1 MNKADFLAALRKG
14 LAGLPEEEIEERLT
28 FYSEMIDD
36 RVEEGLSEEEAVARI
51 GPVELVVSQILSDL
65 SDPPPTREGTGPRR
79 RFSAWELVL
88 LILGSPLW
96 LSLAAVIGVAVFTL
110 YVVIWS
116 VLISFWALDLA
127 LAACAIAGVL
137 SPIGFALQGSIW
149 PGVALFGAGLACAGA
164 CLLFFFACKRASKG
178 TLSLAK
184 RLFTGLKSR
193 LIRKERRA

>member
-36 RVEEGLSEEEAVARI
+36 RVEEGLSEERATAET
-51 GPVELVVSQILSDL
+51 GPVEKIVSQILSDL
-65 SDPPPTREGTGPRR
+65 SGPLQEEAKPRR

-96 LSLAAVIGVAVFTL
+96 LSLAVVAGLAVLTL
-110 YVVIWS
+110 YAVLWS
-116 VLISFWALDLA
+116 VLLSLWALDLA
-127 LAACAIAGVL
+127 LAACAIAGGL

-193 LIRKERRA
+193 STRKERRA

>member
-1 MNKADFLAALRKG
+1 M
-14 LAGLPEEEIEERLT
+14 
-28 FYSEMIDD
+28 
-36 RVEEGLSEEEAVARI
+36 
-51 GPVELVVSQILSDL
+51 ELVVSQILSDL

-96 LSLAAVIGVAVFTL
+96 LSLAVVAGLAVLTPYAVL
-110 YVVIWS
+110 WS
-116 VLISFWALDLA
+116 VL
-127 LAACAIAGVL
+127 L
-137 SPIGFALQGSIW
+137 SL
-149 PGVALFGAGLACAGA
+149 VGAGPCLGSLRYRWGFVPHRLRPSGQHLAGDRPVWRRARLRRA